1 MRDVIA
7 PYMVAEETHETPSH
21 NPSRGRPFVSMNKP
35 VEATETGLFA
45 RIQLAPLVRGHLDI
59 PHDKRIV
66 LEIGASDRD
75 TLDQWLPRWNDSF
88 LLTAEPLLDKYA
100 RGMARDKGYAG
111 DQFQPLGRAHPNAII
126 LPFAV
131 GPSSTP
137 VGVTKFYVGRNA
149 GCSSALPLLR
159 NSSRL
164 SWCRAQTEQREV
176 PLVTLER
183 LLTWVGPS
191 RPIDFIKVDA
201 QGLDMGVIESAGPL
215 LSRVRAFSVEVVSDI
230 CAPLYEG
237 QPQCSEVMRRARAL
251 GFEPATPVHCR
262 PKFGIFPRWMKSAW
276 VCELDVLFVS
286 AGADPRRYAAFHNL
300 GLSGC
305 DELSPLTM
313 ADARNRKLLNQNLP
327 PVGKAL
333 MAGAQSFY
341 SRSWRGS
348 SLHSHL
354 EAYDCIAA
362 DYLYKQIQ

>member
-1 MRDVIA
+1 MD
-7 PYMVAEETHETPSH
+7 
-21 NPSRGRPFVSMNKP
+21 KP

-75 TLDQWLPRWNDSF
+75 TLDQWLPSWNDSF

-131 GPSSTP
+131 GPSFSP

-230 CAPLYEG
+230 CVPLYEG

-251 GFEPATPVHCR
+251 GFEPATTVHCR

-286 AGADPRRYAAFHNL
+286 AGADPLRYAAFHNL

-313 ADARNRKLLNQNLP
+313 ADVRNRKLLNQNLP

-362 DYLYKQIQ
+362 DYLYNRHNESRKHQRTD